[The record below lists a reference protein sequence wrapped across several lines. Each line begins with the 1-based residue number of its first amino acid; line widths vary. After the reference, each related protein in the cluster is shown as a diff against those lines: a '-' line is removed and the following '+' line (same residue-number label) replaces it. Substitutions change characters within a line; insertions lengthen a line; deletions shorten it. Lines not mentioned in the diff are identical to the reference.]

1 MITLPFPKH
10 RLSQY
15 PLKRFPGLGNLHRV
29 TAHNQKAFR
38 EYLDR
43 SVINL
48 NDEHFLVQLL
58 RHLAIDP
65 EWDLAEVIANAKFR
79 SYSLSTLFNITS
91 MNGVGSV
98 IKVGMYGEG
107 CNELW
112 SLIEHDRVYDEAKL
126 TQDHLRPII
135 PVYTN
140 ILTRGYKLIAERNP
154 DSVVNKDKIA
164 IVAINVVELA
174 IGWWLW
180 MREDRTRDTGP
191 AAYLCMWP
199 LYTAQLIHNQS
210 VMVNSLYEFF
220 VKGVS
225 TKDLFEME
233 TVKFTTLNEAKLIKE
248 WFTFKLDIL
257 TSVPLSDIGH
267 LLANVDSIYPTPFF
281 NYEDGGDNKMFVQT
295 RWLWDQNVIK
305 WYSIY
310 FAIFNALGK
319 PVGDVKSVTQ
329 RVLPFVV
336 ASFSKAPSN
345 LCRDNFKG
353 IAQELSQLV
362 SKN

>member
-1 MITLPFPKH
+1 MITLPFPRH
-10 RLSQY
+10 RLAQY
-15 PLKRFPGLGNLHRV
+15 PLKKFPGLGNLLRI

-43 SVINL
+43 SVFNL
-48 NDEHFLVQLL
+48 PDEHFLVQLL

-98 IKVGMYGEG
+98 IKTGMYGEG

-112 SLIEHDRVYDEAKL
+112 CLIETDRTYDVNKL
-126 TQDHLRPII
+126 KHEHLRPIV
-135 PVYTN
+135 PVYSN
-140 ILTRGYKLIAERNP
+140 ILTRGYKLIVER
-154 DSVVNKDKIA
+154 DAASTVNKDKVA
-164 IVAINVVELA
+164 IVAIDIVELA

-180 MREDRTRDTGP
+180 MREDRNRDTGP
-191 AAYLCMWP
+191 AAYLCMYP

-220 VKGVS
+220 VNGLT

-233 TVKFTTLNEAKLIKE
+233 PVKFTTLNEAKLIKE
-248 WFTFKLDIL
+248 WFTFKVDIL

-267 LLANVDSIYPTPFF
+267 LLANVDSIYPHHYF

-329 RVLPFVV
+329 RVLPFVMQ
-336 ASFSKAPSN
+336 SFSKAPSN
-345 LCRDNFKG
+345 LCRDHFKG
-353 IAQELSQLV
+353 ITLELSHLV